1 MAVESIGALYP
12 TKIPGYAD
20 AADIQAALR
29 AYHYGSYTYDTAN
42 TSTGSLVANSMAK
55 FLFDVQQ
62 ENRLKQS
69 GLLKRFSINCYGHQE
84 TVEEMRAEKSE
95 KHKELK
101 GKRDDPEFE
110 EWFLRYRPSD
120 KMNVENKPIQ
130 KKDKKRNTD
139 NKDKT
144 YKKTYSV
151 KRPSSNSKT
160 SSNNKT
166 KKNKMMKRIF
176 GKKFT
181 KGIKGIKGKER
192 GRGALFV

>member
-1 MAVESIGALYP
+1 MS
-12 TKIPGYAD
+12 
-20 AADIQAALR
+20 Q
-29 AYHYGSYTYDTAN
+29 
-42 TSTGSLVANSMAK
+42 

-181 KGIKGIKGKER
+181 KGIKGIKGKGKER
-192 GRGALFV
+192 GRGGLFV

>member
-1 MAVESIGALYP
+1 MLSFYLAFLYS
-12 TKIPGYAD
+12 GREYF
-20 AADIQAALR
+20 
-29 AYHYGSYTYDTAN
+29 N
-42 TSTGSLVANSMAK
+42 TDRIICMSQ

-144 YKKTYSV
+144 YKKSYSV

-160 SSNNKT
+160 SSNNKK

-181 KGIKGIKGKER
+181 KGTKGIKGKER
-192 GRGALFV
+192 GRGGLFV